1 MLKDIVG
8 AITNTQKILIFQNR
22 HSSYWTLIWI
32 IYTTGNES
40 ISYLWSIKWL
50 KNVDNF
56 DVNSISGKN
65 PISYILEVDLEYPDE
80 LHELHN
86 NYLLAPEKFAIPYDL
101 LSDYCK
107 NIADKYGTKVGNVKR
122 LIPNLGNKTNYV
134 VYYRN
139 LQFYLSLGIKLT
151 KIYNNLKLKPLCS
164 MKIHIDFNTEKR
176 KYAVNSFEK
185 DFSKVDD

>member
-1 MLKDIVG
+1 M
-8 AITNTQKILIFQNR
+8 LIFQNR

-32 IYTTGNES
+32 IYTTGNEL

-50 KNVDNF
+50 RNVDNF

-107 NIADKYGTKVGNVKR
+107 NIADKYETKVGNVKK

-139 LQFYLSLGIKLT
+139 FQFYISLGIKLT
-151 KIYNNLKLKPLCS
+151 KIYNKLKLKPLC
-164 MKIHIDFNTEKR
+164 
-176 KYAVNSFEK
+176 
-185 DFSKVDD
+185 

>member
-1 MLKDIVG
+1 M
-8 AITNTQKILIFQNR
+8 
-22 HSSYWTLIWI
+22 IWI

-86 NYLLAPEKFAIPYDL
+86 NYLLASEKFAIPYDL

-107 NIADKYGTKVGNVKR
+107 NIADKYATKVGNVKK

-151 KIYNNLKLKPLCS
+151 KIYNNLKLKPHCS

>member
-107 NIADKYGTKVGNVKR
+107 NIADKYETKVGNVKK

-139 LQFYLSLGIKLT
+139 LQFYI
-151 KIYNNLKLKPLCS
+151 
-164 MKIHIDFNTEKR
+164 
-176 KYAVNSFEK
+176 
-185 DFSKVDD
+185 

>member
-1 MLKDIVG
+1 MLKDVVG
-8 AITNTQKILIFQNR
+8 AITNTQKILTFQNR
-22 HSSYWTLIWI
+22 HSSNWTLIWI

-107 NIADKYGTKVGNVKR
+107 NIADKYETKVGNVKK

-139 LQFYLSLGIKLT
+139 LQFSLSLGIKLT
-151 KIYNNLKLKPLCS
+151 KIYNNLKLKPLC
-164 MKIHIDFNTEKR
+164 
-176 KYAVNSFEK
+176 
-185 DFSKVDD
+185 

>member
-1 MLKDIVG
+1 MS
-8 AITNTQKILIFQNR
+8 Q
-22 HSSYWTLIWI
+22 
-32 IYTTGNES
+32 
-40 ISYLWSIKWL
+40 YLTKWL

-107 NIADKYGTKVGNVKR
+107 NIADKYGTKVGNVKK
-122 LIPNLGNKTNYV
+122 LIPNLGHKTNYV

-151 KIYNNLKLKPLCS
+151 KIYNNLKLKPLCQ
-164 MKIHIDFNTEKR
+164 MKIHIDFNTEKG

-185 DFSKVDD
+185 DFFKVDD